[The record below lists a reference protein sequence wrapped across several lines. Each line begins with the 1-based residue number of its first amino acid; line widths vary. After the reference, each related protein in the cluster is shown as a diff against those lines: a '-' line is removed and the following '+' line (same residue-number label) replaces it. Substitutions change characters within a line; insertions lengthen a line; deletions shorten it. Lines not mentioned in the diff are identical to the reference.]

1 MSSKWVMSGA
11 VMEAHSRHLGLQ
23 CGNSVGRAVFLL
35 KGQACHGIL
44 PNEDLPDQNCR
55 QLRCRR
61 CWSRQDSAHGHSQ
74 TQRLL
79 FWTVFAVALGP
90 NEACRE
96 EPVRCVRICQR
107 DKRYHKLTGF
117 PGTDA
122 DSCCCGSLS
131 MRSCCRHS
139 DIIDAVGRQVFKQV
153 GVDRCRDGQVNVLPS
168 SGVVIIQLIAGDWVR
183 ADCVRGSPLQLYR
196 RRRHRFTTQITRL
209 LRHYKQHNSLQIFR

>member
-1 MSSKWVMSGA
+1 MDNGCGGSVFQTARAATLKLRRPSCVLVEGTSVSLRSAEQRFARPEKKKC
-11 VMEAHSRHLGLQ
+11 RRLG
-23 CGNSVGRAVFLL
+23 
-35 KGQACHGIL
+35 
-44 PNEDLPDQNCR
+44 
-55 QLRCRR
+55 CRR
-61 CWSRQDSAHGHSQ
+61 CWSEQDSAHGHSQ

-107 DKRYHKLTGF
+107 DKRYHKLTGL

-209 LRHYKQHNSLQIFR
+209 LRHYKQHNSLPIFR